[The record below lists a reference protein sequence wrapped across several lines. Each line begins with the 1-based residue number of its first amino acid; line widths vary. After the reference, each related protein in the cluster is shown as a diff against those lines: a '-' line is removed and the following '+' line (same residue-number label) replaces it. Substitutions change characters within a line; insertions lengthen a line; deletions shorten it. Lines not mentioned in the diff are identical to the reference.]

1 MEKRVHL
8 FRILAFVLVL
18 TFSFFLINV
27 KAEEGFEG
35 GFGINVEV
43 VNDNSDIDANSNTQ
57 NQDDTEIPSDNNE
70 DDEKDRDDKE
80 IENNNEVLNPISSNN
95 EKNKLPIRS
104 NNKEIMLNQLEER
117 KTNKNFLEI
126 SLLVNT
132 FLLVVLNIMVLK
144 FKEVKKK

>member
-70 DDEKDRDDKE
+70 EDEE
-80 IENNNEVLNPISSNN
+80 IENNNEELNVILSNN